1 MSAPDA
7 PAADLRAGLIEGL
20 TAARTAEREVLDA
33 IDPEDRERSA
43 VDGGWSPK
51 DIQTHLA
58 AWRRRQVDRLAAA
71 RAGREEPALPAT
83 ETDDVNAVFH
93 AERADWPW
101 DQVVADADATMAD
114 LIAEIRSAS
123 DDTMNEPRMV
133 GSIMGNGPE
142 HTLLHLAPLAD
153 RVGSRTKILDL
164 ASQVEGI
171 IDAGDWPPRPAAFAR
186 YNLACFHALAGR
198 LDRARELLRRSLPN
212 EEELRELAP
221 GDDDLIALRDELPTL
236 AAG

>member
-7 PAADLRAGLIEGL
+7 PATDFRAGLIEGL
-20 TAARTAEREVLDA
+20 MAARAAEREVLDA
-33 IDPEDRERSA
+33 IDAEDRERSA
-43 VDGGWSPK
+43 IDGGWSPK

-58 AWRRRQVDRLAAA
+58 AWRRRQVERLTAV
-71 RAGREEPALPAT
+71 REGRDEPTLPAT

-101 DQVVADADATMAD
+101 DQVAADAEATLTD
-114 LIAEIRSAS
+114 LVAEIRAAS
-123 DDTMNEPRMV
+123 EDTMNEPRMV

-153 RVGSRTKILDL
+153 RVGLRTRILEL

-171 IDAGDWPPRPAAFAR
+171 IDAGDWPSRPAAFAR

-198 LDRARELLRRSLPN
+198 LDRARALLRQSLPD
-212 EEELRELAP
+212 EAELRELAP
-221 GDDDLIALRDELPTL
+221 VDDDLIALRDEIPTL

>member
-1 MSAPDA
+1 MTAPDA
-7 PAADLRAGLIEGL
+7 PATDFRQGLVEGL
-20 TAARTAEREVLDA
+20 TAARAAERAVLDA
-33 IDPEDRERSA
+33 IDAEDRERSA
-43 VDGGWSPK
+43 IDGGWSPK

-58 AWRRRQVDRLAAA
+58 AWRRRQVERLAAA
-71 RAGREEPALPAT
+71 REGRENPALPAT
-83 ETDDVNAVFH
+83 ETDAVNAVFH

-101 DQVVADADATMAD
+101 DRVVADADATMSD
-114 LIAEIRSAS
+114 FITEIRSAS
-123 DDTMNEPRMV
+123 DDTMNEPWIV

-153 RVGSRTKILDL
+153 RVGARTRILDL
-164 ASQVEGI
+164 SSQIEGI
-171 IDAGDWPPRPAAFAR
+171 IDAGDWPSRPAAFAR

-198 LDRARELLRRSLPN
+198 LDRARELLRRSLPD

-221 GDDDLIALRDELPTL
+221 ADDDLIALRDEIPTL